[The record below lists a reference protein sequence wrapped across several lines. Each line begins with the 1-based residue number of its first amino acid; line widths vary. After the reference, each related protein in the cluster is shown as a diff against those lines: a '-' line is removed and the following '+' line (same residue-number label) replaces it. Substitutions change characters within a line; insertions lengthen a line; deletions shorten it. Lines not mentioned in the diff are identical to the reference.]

1 MCFSL
6 ELVVL
11 NRLKASD
18 DSEYVMKR
26 TKIRGRARQADTTK
40 RPPRRQAPIV
50 NKVPI
55 FQKEYID

>member
-1 MCFSL
+1 MCFSF

-11 NRLKASD
+11 KRLKASD

-26 TKIRGRARQADTTK
+26 TKISGRARQAVTTK
-40 RPPRRQAPIV
+40 RPPKRQAPIV
-50 NKVPI
+50 NNVPI